1 MNSKHW
7 NNKTVMITGAS
18 AGIGRGL
25 ALEIA
30 AQGGRLG
37 LLARR
42 EDALNELVEEIKARQ
57 GHALAVAADV
67 RDPKSVRAAADR
79 FRAELGPIDVMAA
92 NAGIGTSKHAAELH
106 PEQVAEVININ
117 VLGAVN
123 SVSAVLP
130 EMVQRGSGQLVA
142 IASLAGYRG
151 LAKSAAYC
159 ASKAAMSA
167 FFESLRIDLRRTGV
181 KVTIIY
187 PGFIK
192 TALTAGREA
201 KMPYLME
208 LDDAVKKILMAI
220 EKGKKSYAFPWQL
233 ATIVR
238 SSLIMPASMYDWI
251 AERNSFRE

>member
-1 MNSKHW
+1 
-7 NNKTVMITGAS
+7 MITGAS
-18 AGIGRGL
+18 AGIGKGL
-25 ALEIA
+25 ALQIA
-30 AQGGRLG
+30 ARGGRLG

-42 EDALNELVEEIKARQ
+42 EDVLNETVAQIKKLN
-57 GHALAVAADV
+57 GHALAAAADV
-67 RDPKSVRAAADR
+67 RDQKAVRAAADR
-79 FRAELGPIDVMAA
+79 FRAELGPIDVMIA
-92 NAGIGTSKHAAELH
+92 NAGIGTSKHAAQLH

-117 VLGAVN
+117 LIGAVN
-123 SVSAVLP
+123 SVAAVLP

-142 IASLAGYRG
+142 ISSLAGYRG

-159 ASKAAMSA
+159 ASKAGVSSY
-167 FFESLRIDLRRTGV
+167 FESLRIDLRRTGV
-181 KVTIIY
+181 TVSVIY

-192 TALTAGREA
+192 TELTAGREA

-208 LDDAVKKILMAI
+208 LDDAVNKILMAI

-238 SSLIMPASMYDWI
+238 SSLIMPATMYDWI